1 MSEPAQRSLGFTS
14 RQGRMVLAATILA
27 SGMGFLDSSV
37 VKVALPKMQED
48 LGGGFATMQWVLDS
62 YLLTLG
68 SLVLV
73 GGALGDLLGR
83 KRVFVWGIVGFA
95 VTSVMC
101 GLAPNAAFLVGARAA
116 QGVTAALMVP
126 GSLAL
131 LSSLFTHEDRG
142 RAIGL
147 WSGLAGITT
156 AIGPFVGGALVDA
169 SASGWRW
176 IFLMNV
182 PLGAAT
188 LWLCRAIPGQP
199 GERKPGPL
207 AAQVDLLGAFM
218 TVTGLA
224 LIVGP
229 LIEFEQL
236 GAVPAFALVAAGAG
250 VLVGF
255 WFLEKKRE
263 RTQAP
268 APMVPPALWRF
279 RSFSVANIVTFV
291 VYGAL
296 GALLLLFTVGLQIGL
311 GWSALATG
319 AAGVPI
325 TIILAV
331 LSSPIGGLLPKVGSR
346 PLLTLGASLMAV
358 GMVMLS
364 FLPEGASYWLNVLPG
379 LLVFAVGLA
388 FVVAPITTTALGDI
402 PVASSGTGSGV
413 NNAVARI
420 ASLVAVAVVPLM
432 AGLTG
437 EELSG
442 PAVLPGYRTAVL
454 ICAGLCAA
462 GAVLSWLGFTRDT
475 GRVVAAEQAS

>member
-1 MSEPAQRSLGFTS
+1 MTPSRTLEFTS
-14 RQGRMVLAATILA
+14 RQGRLVLAATILA
-27 SGMGFLDSSV
+27 SGMAFLDSSV
-37 VKVALPKMQED
+37 INVALPRMQDD
-48 LGGGFATMQWVLDS
+48 LGGGFATMQWVLDG

-83 KRVFVWGIVGFA
+83 KKVFVWGIVGFT
-95 VTSVMC
+95 VTSVLC
-101 GLAPNAAFLVGARAA
+101 GIAPSAGFLVAARTA

-131 LSSLFTHEDRG
+131 LSSLFADEDRG

-147 WSGLAGITT
+147 WSGLSGVTT

-176 IFLMNV
+176 VFLINV
-182 PLGAAT
+182 PLAAAA
-188 LWLCRAIPGQP
+188 LMLCRSVPGLP

-207 AAQVDLLGAFM
+207 AAQVDLLGAFL
-218 TVTGLA
+218 TVAGLA

-229 LIEFEQL
+229 LIEFERL
-236 GAVPAFALVAAGAG
+236 GTMPAALLIAAGVG

-255 WFLEKKRE
+255 WFLEQARE
-263 RTQAP
+263 RTRAP
-268 APMVPPALWRF
+268 APMVPPTLWRF
-279 RSFSVANIVTFV
+279 RSFTVANLVTFV

-311 GWSALATG
+311 GWSALAAG
-319 AAGVPI
+319 AAGLPI
-325 TIILAV
+325 TILLAL
-331 LSSPIGGLLPKVGSR
+331 LSAPIGGLLPKVGSR
-346 PLLTLGASLMAV
+346 PLLTLGSSLMAV

-364 FLPEGASYWLNVLPG
+364 FLPADANYWVNVLPG
-379 LLVFAVGLA
+379 LLVFALGLA

-420 ASLVAVAVVPLM
+420 ASLMAVAVVPLM
-432 AGLTG
+432 AGLTS

-442 PAVLPGYRTAVL
+442 AAVLPGYRTAVL

-462 GAVLSWLGFTRDT
+462 GAVLSWLGFTRNT
-475 GRVVAAEQAS
+475 GRVADAGRRS